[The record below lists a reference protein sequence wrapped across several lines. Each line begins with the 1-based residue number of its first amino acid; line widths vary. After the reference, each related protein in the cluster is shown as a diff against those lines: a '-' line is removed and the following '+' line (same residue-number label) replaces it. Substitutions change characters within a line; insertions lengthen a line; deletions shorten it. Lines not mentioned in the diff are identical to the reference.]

1 MLAELGWCKINNTDN
16 TDNDVILPLSVWLLI
31 FGVLVSLATVF
42 IKIIIEF
49 PGLLRLKCI
58 YTEDRED
65 GGDTTSR
72 DLEKVRQEI

>member
-1 MLAELGWCKINNTDN
+1 M
-16 TDNDVILPLSVWLLI
+16 
-31 FGVLVSLATVF
+31 SLATVF